1 MNTDPNTITSNGLSG
16 PIPFPRVCTTPRGV
30 TSEYIA
36 PAQAAKVAQVH
47 DPRWV
52 FAMRIRSR
60 IESDQSK
67 EYREMIDEGKQH
79 GLSPMQSGL
88 IIGIVERAHERGGID
103 SIAYEE
109 VQIVPDHIH
118 DGIAMLSN
126 RSRWIVF
133 GALFAWAMTVAGLMQ
148 IVA

>member
-1 MNTDPNTITSNGLSG
+1 
-16 PIPFPRVCTTPRGV
+16 
-30 TSEYIA
+30 
-36 PAQAAKVAQVH
+36 
-47 DPRWV
+47 
-52 FAMRIRSR
+52 
-60 IESDQSK
+60 
-67 EYREMIDEGKQH
+67 MIDEGKQH